1 MTFEGEFIQNEGA
14 RQVMIGII
22 VFLVLNLLPMTMI
35 PFQYEKDGGSQDIFK
50 IENELTFSGP
60 L

>member
-35 PFQYEKDGGSQDIFK
+35 PFQYEKDGGSQDISK